1 METTQETT
9 ALARIE
15 NHDQTDLMTIQDV
28 KFRMDAVNQLM
39 AEVMKRGPQG
49 DYGVIPGTGDKP
61 TLLKPGAE
69 KLCTLFRLAPTY
81 KINVTPM
88 DRGHRE
94 YNIVCTLTHINTG
107 KVWGQGAASA
117 STMESKYR
125 WRQSARKCPQCSKEA
140 IIKGKAEYGGGWL
153 CFKKKDGCG
162 AKFAE
167 NDPAITSQT
176 AGRVEN
182 EDVADTYNTVL
193 KMATKRALVAAV
205 LITTGASALFT
216 QDLDEMH
223 GDDHHEE
230 PQQIP
235 TPPRRQTAPQQV
247 TPVQLASEDQ
257 QYELSDLMEA
267 TGTSQQEAKRWLAKA
282 GVETFAEMPA
292 DKIQK
297 CIEMLRGK
305 QQQPAKVA

>member
-1 METTQETT
+1 METQETT
-9 ALARIE
+9 ALARVE
-15 NHDQTDLMTIQDV
+15 NHDQTDLMTISDV

-81 KINVTPM
+81 KINVTTM
-88 DRGHRE
+88 ERGHRE

-125 WRQSARKCPQCSKEA
+125 WRQSARKCPQCGKEA

-167 NDPAITSQT
+167 NDAAITSQV
-176 AGRVEN
+176 AGKIEN

-216 QDLDEMH
+216 QDIEEQNA
-223 GDDHHEE
+223 DDHHEE
-230 PQQIP
+230 QPQQIP
-235 TPPRRQTAPQQV
+235 PPPRKRQQPQPV
-247 TPVQLASEDQ
+247 TPVQLASEEQ
-257 QYELSDLMEA
+257 QFELAELIESTNTPKATSD
-267 TGTSQQEAKRWLAKA
+267 KWLAKA
-282 GVETFAEMPA
+282 GADNFAQLTA
-292 DKIQK
+292 DQIQK
-297 CIEMLRGK
+297 CIDMLK
-305 QQQPAKVA
+305 KQQPAGVA